1 MKTDYAQKTVDEL
14 TSKAGQRIARAAC
27 KRDAVG
33 YTLEDVYTKYSNEKA
48 GAFNYCRELCAA
60 LNGYNFRIISANT
73 FVFSVF
79 FEYVEASTGALC
91 GAYITRDYDRFCY
104 L

>member
-1 MKTDYAQKTVDEL
+1 MRTDYAQKTVDEL
-14 TSKAGQRIARAAC
+14 TSKAGQRVAKAAC
-27 KRDAVG
+27 SYRAIG
-33 YTLEDVYTKYSNEKA
+33 YRLEDVYSDYSAAKA
-48 GAFNYCRELCAA
+48 RAWEYCRELCAA
-60 LNGYNFRIISANT
+60 LNGYNFRIVSRNT
-73 FVFSVF
+73 FQFAVC